1 VKPVDL
7 SKLRKNIT
15 KNHKISDGFHD
26 PDTWIDTGNYALNY
40 RISSSFFKGVPLGK
54 VTVFAGE
61 SGSGKSYFA
70 SGNIVRNAQ
79 KQGILPIILDSEFA
93 LDEKWLNNLGVD
105 TAGDKLIRY
114 PVSLVDDCA
123 DIVNETMKW
132 FTGDYAASPRE
143 EQPKILFIIDSLGM
157 LSTPTEVDQFDR
169 GEMKGDMGRKAK
181 QLKALVT
188 QCLKMFG
195 PYNIGMVATNHVYKS
210 QDQFNPDDVI
220 SGGSGFV
227 FASSIIVAQSKLKLK
242 EDENG
247 DKVSDVRGIRAKVK
261 VVKSRYAKP
270 FEEVEI
276 QIPYDTGMDPYSG
289 LFEMFEKM
297 GLMTREGNSYVYVDL
312 DGVIHKQFQKAWKK
326 DHEKLQMIMHEIEAK
341 DALQPASVG
350 FDEGVDVEDMDL
362 PDAPVP
368 EAN

>member
-1 VKPVDL
+1 MKPVDL
-7 SKLRKNIT
+7 SKLRKSIT

-26 PDTWIDTGNYALNY
+26 PDTWIDVGNYALNY
-40 RISSSFFKGVPLGK
+40 RISGSFFKGVPLGK

-61 SGSGKSYFA
+61 SGSGKSYLA
-70 SGNIVRNAQ
+70 SGNLVRNAQ
-79 KQGILPIILDSEFA
+79 KMGVTPIILDSEFA
-93 LDEKWLNNLGVD
+93 LDEKWLQNLGVD
-105 TAGDKLIRY
+105 TSEEKLIRY

-123 DIVNETMKW
+123 NIVNDTMKW
-132 FTGDYAASPRE
+132 FLSEFGSAAKD

-157 LSTPTEVDQFDR
+157 LSTPTEVDQFDK

-195 PYNIGMVATNHVYKS
+195 PYNIGLVATNHVYKS

-220 SGGSGFV
+220 SGGSGFI
-227 FASSIIVAQSKLKLK
+227 FASSIIIASQKLKLK

-247 DKVSDVRGIRAKVK
+247 DKVSDVRGIRSKVK

-270 FEEVEI
+270 FEEVEL
-276 QIPYDTGMDPYSG
+276 QIPWETGMDPYSG
-289 LFEMFEKM
+289 LFDMFEKM
-297 GLMTREGNSYVYVDL
+297 GLLTREGNSYIYVDF

-326 DHEKLQMIMHEIEAK
+326 DHTRLQMIMREVEAL
-341 DALQPASVG
+341 DAREPTAVG
-350 FDEGVDVEDMDL
+350 FDEGVDVDTVDFDQPAAE
-362 PDAPVP
+362 
-368 EAN
+368 